1 MLWELEA
8 IWRRKRQ
15 KLMDR
20 IRDETTQV
28 GIEATIRG
36 TETDHVDHYH
46 QAVTDLFERFRLS
59 KLPLTS
65 RPLGELVIASA
76 RHELPF
82 AASDSGFRD
91 ALVLLSIVDAC
102 LKAPQ
107 NELSVKADGEV
118 WYLTTDNR
126 QKNGLVSRFAAEGD
140 YPIFVYEIETAQQEL
155 TAQADAKTKEFLEF
169 KTASARG
176 VLQWPGQRQALAS
189 FMKKR
194 LEVPFPAPE
203 LMGYVIEWADVIVE
217 SISSIAIGGDRAD
230 GQVNY
235 RRVSFV
241 AVATVGALVK
251 RLRTPGHLLIG
262 EPTNYVPTIPSD
274 AVEQVT
280 GSPEYIALTLEAEV
294 DGEADS
300 VAGEYNEFDFISL
313 RVKRIEPR

>member
-1 MLWELEA
+1 M
-8 IWRRKRQ
+8 
-15 KLMDR
+15 
-20 IRDETTQV
+20 
-28 GIEATIRG
+28 
-36 TETDHVDHYH
+36 
-46 QAVTDLFERFRLS
+46 
-59 KLPLTS
+59 
-65 RPLGELVIASA
+65 
-76 RHELPF
+76 
-82 AASDSGFRD
+82 
-91 ALVLLSIVDAC
+91 
-102 LKAPQ
+102 
-107 NELSVKADGEV
+107 
-118 WYLTTDNR
+118 
-126 QKNGLVSRFAAEGD
+126 
-140 YPIFVYEIETAQQEL
+140 AQG
-155 TAQADAKTKEFLEF
+155 AG
-169 KTASARG
+169 R
-176 VLQWPGQRQALAS
+176 VN
-189 FMKKR
+189 
-194 LEVPFPAPE
+194 
-203 LMGYVIEWADVIVE
+203 EWADVIVE